1 MSKSLYH
8 TILEM
13 QQPLSQGEKEFK
25 ALHDPIDHKNIVP
38 GVTDQEHVFNGDT
51 SPVENNF
58 PNSHKPGEDITA
70 SSPNMTVSKDV
81 KNNGYGTKINLKKE
95 EVEAVEEGK
104 DMGKPGK
111 NFAKIA
117 KSAAK
122 RYGSMEA
129 GKKVAGAVLKKILA
143 KEATV
148 DQAKDMQEPG
158 SEDKMK
164 DTIPGQKSLK
174 KLDHHAG
181 TLRQRATRIRPVHTG
196 MSEHI
201 TASTPTKKVIHDF
214 VHSTN
219 DKFDGKSTKERIRM
233 ALGASYAMKKEEVE
247 LDEAKRG
254 RPSKNASAE
263 GEEGGR
269 EHIIV
274 QLRKAENLRGD
285 KHVEF
290 NDASK
295 HKLPLQHV
303 KTALNMHTG
312 MKPIPKGEFEKRLA
326 ASHSSFMS
334 AIKGEPAPAP
344 KSKVSLGSMKK
355 ESKEMTSANVK
366 KELKHDCAH
375 HVFHKEH
382 GEGHCIPEMHT
393 IIEISE
399 GVGFV
404 THYDVMFAHGIERD
418 VPIQE
423 LQVLESMMHGH
434 APKKKMKEDMDK
446 KSLAA
451 LAEPKDKVTK
461 KDVLVGRGVL
471 SKDGKLLKKEGWSK
485 FSSKQVVE
493 AEEMTP
499 ANVSKDA
506 STQKVKQTK
515 GDANMQ
521 KDSLAKIMQ
530 DKMACEEILNKLYN
544 SLTEANQEKFNAMLE
559 EENGIEFLL
568 QFAIDKGIE

>member
-1 MSKSLYH
+1 M
-8 TILEM
+8 
-13 QQPLSQGEKEFK
+13 
-25 ALHDPIDHKNIVP
+25 AL
-38 GVTDQEHVFNGDT
+38 G
-51 SPVENNF
+51 
-58 PNSHKPGEDITA
+58 A
-70 SSPNMTVSKDV
+70 AYAM
-81 KNNGYGTKINLKKE
+81 KKE
-95 EVEAVEEGK
+95 EVSDSAKKILGDKAKEHGGK
-104 DMGKPGK
+104 VPFTSTSYKD
-111 NFAKIA
+111 
-117 KSAAK
+117 
-122 RYGSMEA
+122 
-129 GKKVAGAVLKKILA
+129 GKKVVTRGHNYEKGNRVVTSVTNEEVEQIDELKGIKNSMIATAMYAGK
-143 KEATV
+143 ATK
-148 DQAKDMQEPG
+148 Q
-158 SEDKMK
+158 
-164 DTIPGQKSLK
+164 I
-174 KLDHHAG
+174 
-181 TLRQRATRIRPVHTG
+181 
-196 MSEHI
+196 
-201 TASTPTKKVIHDF
+201 ASTHHTDAANKKDVLRGLKNRTK
-214 VHSTN
+214 
-219 DKFDGKSTKERIRM
+219 GM
-233 ALGASYAMKKEEVE
+233 ALLGKRFKKEEVE

-295 HKLPLQHV
+295 HKLPLAHV

-355 ESKEMTSANVK
+355 ESKEMTSKNVK
-366 KELKHDCAH
+366 KELMHDCAH

-404 THYDVMFAHGIERD
+404 THYDVMFEHGIERN

-434 APKKKMKEDMDK
+434 APKKKMKESTDK

-471 SKDGKLLKKEGWSK
+471 TPSGKLIKKEGWSK
-485 FSSKQVVE
+485 FSSKTIEE

-506 STQKVKQTK
+506 SSQKVKQTK

-530 DKMACEEILNKLYN
+530 DKMACEEILNNLYD

-568 QFAIDKGIE
+568 QFAIDQGIE